1 MRKWKR
7 QVVLPQVTE
16 GVSEGD
22 VECNLI
28 NYWPLGAWDSGVT
41 ANKTE

>member
-22 VECNLI
+22 VECDLI
-28 NYWPLGAWDSGVT
+28 NWPLGAWD
-41 ANKTE
+41 